1 MPKGRCSPRER
12 AVSSSAATC
21 HPVRY
26 SRNRGPVAAPKATST
41 AVLPAKRPP
50 APTPTIDNRRA
61 RFEYEWLEQFEAG
74 IVLTGTE
81 IKSIRTGQISIGE
94 AYARIRDG
102 ELWLLSMYVPPY
114 KEGSFSNVEPNRP
127 RKLLVHRKDIDRL
140 SARVSEKGL
149 TLIPVR
155 LYFKRGIVK
164 VSIALARGKKTWDKR
179 RDEKDR
185 DVQREMARAVRNH

>member
-1 MPKGRCSPRER
+1 MAAKAKPT
-12 AVSSSAATC
+12 AVSAK
-21 HPVRY
+21 
-26 SRNRGPVAAPKATST
+26 PK
-41 AVLPAKRPP
+41 KPP
-50 APTPTIDNRRA
+50 APTPYVENRRA
-61 RFEYEWLEQFEAG
+61 RFEYEYLEEFEAG

-140 SARVSEKGL
+140 AGRVSEKGL
-149 TLIPVR
+149 TLVPTR
-155 LYFKRGIVK
+155 LYFKAGKVK
-164 VSIALARGKKTWDKR
+164 VGVALARGKKIWDKR

-185 DVQREMARAVRNH
+185 DVAREMARAVRNH